1 MISALFAVVRQSF
14 CRFCLDDSDRLRTG
28 QLRGLQHKLLGLK
41 KTPSEKFVFNESR
54 TFTWGGFAILFLL
67 LSTAT
72 PLTLAWFDLTLAT
85 LLLHNSAGALF
96 RSDTLWSLFP
106 WGCLNP
112 NRFTLVAMPSFL
124 GGINLGVERAVGA
137 MLVVSGS
144 VSLFPFPFLSMMSVL
159 ARRRAA
165 FELDAIDGA
174 VVGRRLKPNDVET
187 PFVWRDCFLDK
198 SLSSSPGLYK
208 TKRIRLINAGHR
220 SSTIFEE
227 RNRKLVLSRF

>member
-1 MISALFAVVRQSF
+1 
-14 CRFCLDDSDRLRTG
+14 
-28 QLRGLQHKLLGLK
+28 LRGLQHKLLGLK
-41 KTPSEKFVFNESR
+41 KTPSEKIVFNESR

-72 PLTLAWFDLTLAT
+72 PLTLTWFDLTLAT

-187 PFVWRDCFLDK
+187 PFVWSDCFLDK
-198 SLSSSPGLYK
+198 SLSSSPGLW
-208 TKRIRLINAGHR
+208 ICPCFC
-220 SSTIFEE
+220 IFVGLLCAAAAEAAKAPAALRDMHCPMRAQPTFCFE
-227 RNRKLVLSRF
+227 SFSNF